1 VERGSVL
8 IEIVNGDRCI
18 GCDIC
23 VKVCPRDVFDS
34 GADGLAVIARKSDC
48 QTCFLCELYCP
59 VDALYVSPHAEVD
72 DRVDSEELI
81 AQNLLGSY
89 TRHMGWSRGKMG
101 GTDKDP
107 TRQLRGFNRVG
118 RENEKV
124 TPEAEGQGAGGRG

>member
-1 VERGSVL
+1 M
-8 IEIVNGDRCI
+8 IEIVDSDRCI

-34 GADGLAVIARKSDC
+34 GDDGLAVIARKSDC

-59 VDALYVSPHAEVD
+59 VDALYVSPHAELD
-72 DRVDSEELI
+72 DEVDSEQLI

-89 TRHMGWSRGKMG
+89 TRNMGWSRGKMG

-107 TRQLRGFNRVG
+107 TRQLRILNRVG
-118 RENEKV
+118 REN
-124 TPEAEGQGAGGRG
+124 TQEAGGQGIGNRQ

>member
-1 VERGSVL
+1 M
-8 IEIVNGDRCI
+8 IEIVDSDRCI
-18 GCDIC
+18 GCDMC

-59 VDALYVSPHAEVD
+59 VDALYVSPYAELDDAVD
-72 DRVDSEELI
+72 IEQLN

-89 TRHMGWSRGKMG
+89 TRNMGWDRGKMG

-107 TRQLRGFNRVG
+107 TQKLRVLNRSVTNANSENSG
-118 RENEKV
+118 RD
-124 TPEAEGQGAGGRG
+124 RR

>member
-1 VERGSVL
+1 M
-8 IEIVNGDRCI
+8 IEIVDSDRCI

-34 GADGLAVIARKSDC
+34 GADGVAVIARKSDC

-59 VDALYVSPHAEVD
+59 VDALYVSPYAELDDEVD
-72 DRVDSEELI
+72 LEQLN

-89 TRHMGWSRGKMG
+89 TRNIGWHRGKMG

-118 RENEKV
+118 RENEKLNE
-124 TPEAEGQGAGGRG
+124 TGLGIEPRS